1 MTLLGDIFSYAIRGN
16 GKYMLVIGSV
26 LSLVQALAANAPVI
40 GFLAL
45 CILACYFC
53 AYYFDVVQST
63 AAGGDS
69 APEFPS
75 FSNMVT
81 DIVWPAFQ
89 TLIVL
94 FVSMS
99 PLFWYVWFGPEEG
112 SPGIH
117 LLLAGLG
124 ITYFPMAL
132 LAIIILGRLGA
143 MSPHIVLPSIVRAGG
158 LYWLA
163 VFLLLIIYL
172 CEVTL
177 GTVLADT
184 FLVGPLIMAVVG
196 MYSLLTNGRV
206 MGVIYREK
214 SEELNWL

>member
-1 MTLLGDIFSYAIRGN
+1 MTLLGDIFSYGVRGN
-16 GKYMLVIGSV
+16 GKYILILGAV
-26 LSLVQALAANAPVI
+26 LSLIQSIAGAAPVI
-40 GFLAL
+40 GTFAIL
-45 CILACYFC
+45 ILACYFC
-53 AYYFDVVQST
+53 AYYFDVVETT
-63 AAGGDS
+63 AAGAES

-75 FSNMVT
+75 FANMVT
-81 DIVWPAFQ
+81 DIVWPAAQ

-94 FVSMS
+94 FVSLL
-99 PLFWYVWFGPEEG
+99 PLFCYTWFGPEER
-112 SPGIH
+112 SPGIN

-124 ITYFPMAL
+124 ISYFPMAL
-132 LAIIILGRLGA
+132 LAVIILGSLGA

-163 VFLLLIIYL
+163 VFLLLVIYL

-184 FLVGPLIMAVVG
+184 FLIGQLIMAVVG
-196 MYSLLTNGRV
+196 MYTLLTNGRL
-206 MGVIYREK
+206 MGMIYREK